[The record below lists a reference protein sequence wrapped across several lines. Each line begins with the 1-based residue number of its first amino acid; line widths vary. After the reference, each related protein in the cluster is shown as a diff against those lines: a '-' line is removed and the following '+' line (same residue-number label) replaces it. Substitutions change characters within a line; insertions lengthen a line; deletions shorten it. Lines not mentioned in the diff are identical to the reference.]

1 MRHFEANR
9 SDYSISKS
17 LGFQFHDGFNY
28 PNDFRNAYA
37 LLHKIST
44 QQIVPSYVHTAEILS
59 KLCNLQYDGTSD
71 PKLFTLQFHEYFM
84 LGSLLG
90 IEWPTF
96 SDNGKALFML
106 SKLSGPLLASLRWSL
121 HSFNKIKPLSLKDV
135 EEELIQWWINLN
147 DHPKPLHISK
157 FSNNYSNS
165 NHSLKRYYDNTD
177 VSGDTYFSSSSHRKF
192 FTDLSDNSS
201 SIDESL
207 DISEISSMDDE
218 SSALS
223 THLMDS
229 ITSELANNV
238 LSPIKWAKNP
248 LNLLSLF
255 NPHEKSYLIDDMID
269 KGIATEENVRQYV
282 PPSIPKLSKSQ
293 KIRYKRKLR
302 HIIIYWKPKTQSS
315 SSNPSDLTSSNICN
329 TCQNISDEN
338 LTNAI
343 SSASDD
349 SVNFL
354 SAEKQFLLLQFSKS
368 NPVVYSKSHPKL
380 TLKQKK
386 KIKKEKEKLLNN
398 NSE

>member
-1 MRHFEANR
+1 
-9 SDYSISKS
+9 
-17 LGFQFHDGFNY
+17 
-28 PNDFRNAYA
+28 
-37 LLHKIST
+37 
-44 QQIVPSYVHTAEILS
+44 
-59 KLCNLQYDGTSD
+59 
-71 PKLFTLQFHEYFM
+71 
-84 LGSLLG
+84 
-90 IEWPTF
+90 
-96 SDNGKALFML
+96 
-106 SKLSGPLLASLRWSL
+106 
-121 HSFNKIKPLSLKDV
+121 
-135 EEELIQWWINLN
+135 
-147 DHPKPLHISK
+147 
-157 FSNNYSNS
+157 
-165 NHSLKRYYDNTD
+165 
-177 VSGDTYFSSSSHRKF
+177 
-192 FTDLSDNSS
+192 
-201 SIDESL
+201 
-207 DISEISSMDDE
+207 
-218 SSALS
+218 
-223 THLMDS
+223 
-229 ITSELANNV
+229 
-238 LSPIKWAKNP
+238 
-248 LNLLSLF
+248 
-255 NPHEKSYLIDDMID
+255 MID